1 MTKENTPSTI
11 TLPRRARIQK
21 AKDPIRKPPLR
32 YLPDTLTSRR
42 LSESHSAFF
51 RVLDDLLEL
60 TTAIHAMGN
69 FDEWLRQIDE
79 ILLEFDD
86 LFYEFSQEKI
96 DGRDLAERW
105 WDQIT
110 QPLQEFLDQPPSFG
124 EDKACFNPADS
135 NDRELNGLVEDF
147 TNLIDAKC
155 EKIKVIGYEFI
166 GAISDYHACFR

>member
-1 MTKENTPSTI
+1 M
-11 TLPRRARIQK
+11 
-21 AKDPIRKPPLR
+21 PPLKR
-32 YLPDTLTSRR
+32 LPDTPTLRR
-42 LSESHSAFF
+42 LSESHAAFF
-51 RVLDDLLEL
+51 RVLDDLLEF
-60 TTAIHAMGN
+60 TTTIHAMGN

-96 DGRDLAERW
+96 DGRDLAEQW
-105 WDQIT
+105 WDRIA
-110 QPLQEFLDQPPSFG
+110 QPLQEFLDQPPLLG
-124 EDKACFNPADS
+124 EDKVCFNFNPGDS
-135 NDRELNGLVEDF
+135 SNPELNWLVEDL